1 LTESPRTVVLLIDY
15 DNLQIC
21 YSRDAPGTQLDLGAV
36 MSLAQTYGR
45 VIVAR
50 AYAEWNLLSER
61 LQVYKVGMEPAF
73 APVMRPEG
81 SIREGKSLA
90 DTVMVADGVDLLWT
104 HQPDVLVLVTSDK
117 DMIPLARLAKQ
128 RGTLLVVLGSDL
140 TAVPLIEMAND
151 FVTYRHLVRE
161 LGRSDEQ
168 LPSGRPREEARFR
181 RLHEPAGHREVA
193 AAREASL
200 REPRTI
206 PPRRPRGEPLNRPAF
221 NPRASTPAPSVSPAP
236 TMPVPPAAVPEAVSF
251 AVSALADRPF
261 GSANAQVDESLQ
273 ALGPR
278 RRRRRGGRGRRGP
291 LGESLAEP
299 SGDSFEE
306 AEVQEKLEREPVRD
320 VEVAPP
326 LDQPEPAP
334 AASYEALP
342 SMRAEAPADE
352 PPAGLLELPPGPR
365 GLRRR
370 RRVPRP
376 ETLAAIEPVAEA
388 APGPVE
394 ELTPAESP
402 TLRPWERW
410 PESRPEPTPRRSAA
424 RIRLAPSLT
433 EPAPASDA
441 ETTNGASMEAAA
453 EPIEAPTDTNPTE
466 TVAAAEPTAPNMGAE
481 QAGAPAT
488 AAQGAAA
495 TTSTMPEV
503 SVAGDTDAPDPI
515 AEAAAPEIPAAVEAV
530 ATPEPVTTSESGGD
544 AATLETE
551 AKPVRPRRRRVRRT
565 PAASDGSEAPA
576 DGETQT

>member
-1 LTESPRTVVLLIDY
+1 
-15 DNLQIC
+15 
-21 YSRDAPGTQLDLGAV
+21 
-36 MSLAQTYGR
+36 
-45 VIVAR
+45 
-50 AYAEWNLLSER
+50 
-61 LQVYKVGMEPAF
+61 MEPAF

-221 NPRASTPAPSVSPAP
+221 NPPAPAPTVSPAP

-326 LDQPEPAP
+326 LDQPEPTP
-334 AASYEALP
+334 AASYDALP
-342 SMRAEAPADE
+342 SMRAEAPAEE

-466 TVAAAEPTAPNMGAE
+466 TVAAAEPTTPNTVAE
-481 QAGAPAT
+481 QAEAPAT

-495 TTSTMPEV
+495 TTSTMPDV

-515 AEAAAPEIPAAVEAV
+515 AEAAAPEIPAEVEAV

>member
-1 LTESPRTVVLLIDY
+1 
-15 DNLQIC
+15 
-21 YSRDAPGTQLDLGAV
+21 

-45 VIVAR
+45 VVVAR

-61 LQVYKVGMEPAF
+61 LQVYKAGMEPAF

-161 LGRSDEQ
+161 LGRPDEQ
-168 LPSGRPREEARFR
+168 LPAGRLREEPRFR
-181 RLHEPAGHREVA
+181 RLNEPVGHREVA
-193 AAREASL
+193 AAREASF

-206 PPRRPRGEPLNRPAF
+206 PPRRPRSEPLNRPAF
-221 NPRASTPAPSVSPAP
+221 NPPPPTPSPPAPA
-236 TMPVPPAAVPEAVSF
+236 TPVPAAAVPEAVSF

-261 GSANAQVDESLQ
+261 GGADRQTDESLQ
-273 ALGPR
+273 VLGPR

-291 LGESLAEP
+291 LGDDLAEP
-299 SGDSFEE
+299 SGDPLKD
-306 AEVQEKLEREPVRD
+306 AEPQEEREPELARD
-320 VEVAPP
+320 IETVPP

-334 AASYEALP
+334 AASYDAPP
-342 SMRAEAPADE
+342 SMLAEAPVDE
-352 PPAGLLELPPGPR
+352 PPTGLLDLPPGPR

-370 RRVPRP
+370 RRTPRP
-376 ETLAAIEPVAEA
+376 ETLAALEPVAEA
-388 APGPVE
+388 VPDPVE
-394 ELTPAESP
+394 EAAPAEPP

-424 RIRLAPSLT
+424 RIRLAPSPA
-433 EPAPASDA
+433 EPVTVGDA
-441 ETTNGASMEAAA
+441 ATTNGASIENAV
-453 EPIEAPTDTNPTE
+453 EPIEAPGDTKPAE
-466 TVAAAEPTAPNMGAE
+466 SAAAAEPTTSNTVAE
-481 QAGAPAT
+481 QAEAPAT
-488 AAQGAAA
+488 AEQPEAAA
-495 TTSTMPEV
+495 TAIMPGV
-503 SVAGDTDAPDPI
+503 SLAGDTDAPDPI
-515 AEAAAPEIPAAVEAV
+515 AEAVAPEMPAAVEAI
-530 ATPEPVTTSESGGD
+530 ATVEPVTTSESGGD
-544 AATLETE
+544 APAAEAE

-565 PAASDGSEAPA
+565 PTAADGSEAPA
-576 DGETQT
+576 DGEAPA

>member
-1 LTESPRTVVLLIDY
+1 MTESPRTVVLLIDY

-45 VIVAR
+45 VVVAR

-61 LQVYKVGMEPAF
+61 LQVYKAGMEPAF

-81 SIREGKSLA
+81 SIRDGKSLA

-161 LGRSDEQ
+161 LGRSQEL
-168 LPSGRPREEARFR
+168 LPAGRPREEPRLR
-181 RLHEPAGHREVA
+181 PLHEPVGHREVA
-193 AAREASL
+193 AAREASF

-206 PPRRPRGEPLNRPAF
+206 PSRRPRSEPLNRPAF
-221 NPRASTPAPSVSPAP
+221 NPPPPTPAPPTPA
-236 TMPVPPAAVPEAVSF
+236 MPVPAAAVPEAVSF

-261 GSANAQVDESLQ
+261 SGTDAQLDESIQ

-291 LGESLAEP
+291 LGDGLAEP
-299 SGDSFEE
+299 SGEPFED
-306 AEVQEKLEREPVRD
+306 AEVQEALERELVRD
-320 VEVAPP
+320 VEAAEPP
-326 LDQPEPAP
+326 DQPEQAP
-334 AASYEALP
+334 TASYDASPAVL
-342 SMRAEAPADE
+342 AEAAVDE
-352 PPAGLLELPPGPR
+352 PPTGLLELPPGPR

-370 RRVPRP
+370 RRAPRP
-376 ETLAAIEPVAEA
+376 ETLAAIEPVAET
-388 APGPVE
+388 APDPVDE
-394 ELTPAESP
+394 PTLAEPS

-410 PESRPEPTPRRSAA
+410 PESRPEPTPRRSAG
-424 RIRLAPSLT
+424 IRLASAPA
-433 EPAPASDA
+433 EPVPASDA
-441 ETTNGASMEAAA
+441 ATTNGASVEAAV
-453 EPIEAPTDTNPTE
+453 EPIEAPAHPDPIE
-466 TVAAAEPTAPNMGAE
+466 TVAPAEPATVNTVAE
-481 QAGAPAT
+481 QVEAS
-488 AAQGAAA
+488 
-495 TTSTMPEV
+495 TTTTMPEV
-503 SVAGDTDAPDPI
+503 SVAVDTGAADPI
-515 AEAAAPEIPAAVEAV
+515 AEETAPETPAAVEAV
-530 ATPEPVTTSESGGD
+530 ATAEPVTTSESGGD
-544 AATLETE
+544 APTAEAE

-565 PAASDGSEAPA
+565 PTASEGTEAPA
-576 DGETQT
+576 DGETQA